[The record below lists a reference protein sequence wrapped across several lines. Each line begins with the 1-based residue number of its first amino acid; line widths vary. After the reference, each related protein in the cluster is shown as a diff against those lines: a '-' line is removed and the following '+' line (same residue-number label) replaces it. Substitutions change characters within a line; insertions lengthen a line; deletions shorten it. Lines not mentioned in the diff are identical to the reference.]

1 MKVAH
6 ERICRDGWM
15 ATSAVT
21 LINPQAVTRIGGLE
35 SDPHLH
41 GGGLHFHP
49 PGSRLEMHLDYS
61 IHPISKK
68 ERRVNLI
75 VYMNRFSSA
84 DACNGKS
91 CVPFLSRSKS

>member
-1 MKVAH
+1 MRVAH
-6 ERICRDGWM
+6 QKISPTRVDGNWR
-15 ATSAVT
+15 VT
-21 LINPQAVTRIGGLE
+21 LINTQAVTRIRGLE

-61 IHPISKK
+61 IHPISQK

-75 VYMNRFSSA
+75 VYMNRFS
-84 DACNGKS
+84 
-91 CVPFLSRSKS
+91 